1 MIVASAGGP
10 FDALFGGGNLPMF
23 TVGAVAAVISGVL
36 AIVLLPTPKSVDMAK
51 AKASVVPGGLH

>member
-1 MIVASAGGP
+1 
-10 FDALFGGGNLPMF
+10 MF